1 MRAENQTS
9 VSFDEDI
16 FSFGKKKYVPLLDLN
31 PPLEK
36 WLRLYLDEAAR
47 LQSKHF
53 RRTQLVRNRMDVIKE
68 QLKLKEFLWCST
80 MGLNLQTGVIA
91 GFHRTVE
98 RHLAELGHLEGT
110 KVIFSDLHH
119 TTLAADREA
128 RHTICLAVL
137 DQAEDWA
144 RFLRRYDQTDLQYLI
159 KDTDYKEYELRRL
172 LGGIQ
177 ILRPLAI
184 GAVGGSQI
192 ARPIEI
198 LLYKERIAVLL
209 HHLYMLS
216 EVLDEHSMTQFE
228 LEIDIA
234 QWETGVI
241 FPSER
246 PVIQKLL
253 SCKFL
258 TIF

>member
-1 MRAENQTS
+1 MRAENQNQAS

-16 FSFGKKKYVPLLDLN
+16 FSFGKKNFVSSLDLN
-31 PPLEK
+31 PPLDK
-36 WLRLYLDEAAR
+36 WLRLYLDEAVR

-53 RRTQLVRNRMDVIKE
+53 RRTLLVRQRMDEIKE

-91 GFHRTVE
+91 GFHRTVQ
-98 RHLAELGHLEGT
+98 RHLDSLGHLEGT

-119 TTLAADREA
+119 TTLAADRAA

-159 KDTDYKEYELRRL
+159 KDTDYKEYELKRI

-246 PVIQKLL
+246 PV
-253 SCKFL
+253 
-258 TIF
+258 TGNY

>member
-1 MRAENQTS
+1 MA
-9 VSFDEDI
+9 
-16 FSFGKKKYVPLLDLN
+16 PLDLN

-36 WLRLYLDEAAR
+36 WLRLYLDEAVR
-47 LQSKHF
+47 LQSKHL
-53 RRTQLVRNRMDVIKE
+53 RRTLLVRKRMDEIKE

-80 MGLNLQTGVIA
+80 MGLNLQTGVIG
-91 GFHRTVE
+91 GFHRTVQ
-98 RHLAELGHLEGT
+98 RHLDSLGHLEGT

-119 TTLAADREA
+119 TTLAADRAA

-159 KDTDYKEYELRRL
+159 KDTDYKEYELKRI

-209 HHLYMLS
+209 HHLYMLN

-246 PVIQKLL
+246 PV
-253 SCKFL
+253 
-258 TIF
+258 TGNY